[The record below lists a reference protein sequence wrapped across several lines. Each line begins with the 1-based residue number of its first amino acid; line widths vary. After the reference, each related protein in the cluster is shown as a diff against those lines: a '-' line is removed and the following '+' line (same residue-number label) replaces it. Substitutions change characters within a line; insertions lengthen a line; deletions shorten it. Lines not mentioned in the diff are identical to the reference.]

1 MVLYVNAN
9 LPNGSTLE
17 QMNDNWSEDG
27 NLMSDF
33 KEIRQFRQLY
43 IAHGRQ
49 TYRFTLRK
57 KWNTVASLIH

>member
-1 MVLYVNAN
+1 MYVNAN

-17 QMNDNWSEDG
+17 QMNALVKKMETY
-27 NLMSDF
+27 LSDF